1 MPEDHRER
9 VLWRLGRAAVHGDT
23 VVALNSWTFSARCA
37 GPNLEYRVDSPAA
50 QEFLETY
57 L

>member
-1 MPEDHRER
+1 LFHE
-9 VLWRLGRAAVHGDT
+9 DT
-23 VVALNSWTFSARCA
+23 VVAINTWTFSARCA

-50 QEFLETY
+50 QEFLATY